1 MNTGEK
7 QSKKGQIIPKANGK
21 NDGLISFGTLI
32 LLKRIEIL
40 LRIMKELLLLYQ
52 NLAQCQ
58 EPETV
63 DTSCQNR
70 AKICV

>member
-1 MNTGEK
+1 MHCINLVQCKRQEGR
-7 QSKKGQIIPKANGK
+7 PDW
-21 NDGLISFGTLI
+21 DGLLA
-32 LLKRIEIL
+32 
-40 LRIMKELLLLYQ
+40 LRIKNHENHEESTMLLLYQ